1 MISKISD
8 KRLRNSRF
16 LLHSSPLPDEL
27 LSSWLVRMAHEHNTD
42 PAAFVNLYMPRWRD
56 ILWTRD
62 ADQYADRELLQTLRV
77 KSGFSYE
84 TLFSLTLKSY
94 ESYLVEELTQKSRN
108 FFIQPLG
115 NHSRVKI
122 KYGLR
127 YCPVCLK
134 EDNVPYFRKKWRLSF
149 STACLKH
156 KCFLCDRCP
165 KCGTSVTI
173 QRQHHFKPFP
183 NCRKCGF
190 VFTKAVPEFIS
201 QFSFGLEAIRRL
213 YEILDSGVFVFKGRN
228 GESRYTYSFL
238 FFNVLRQ
245 LLKIVRCK
253 RLDKTFLDNEVLT
266 KGIDMTDTRKGPGF
280 LEEVPLKEQYLLF
293 SGAMKVFEDFPDG
306 LIPFCEANN
315 LGKTELTRDMKYI
328 PFWYSPIV
336 EIFDHESRYVSI
348 EEVKS
353 VIDYLKRR
361 GGNVNLAEIS
371 KVLEMC
377 LEYRKRGDIRY
388 LLKFGEYRSRV

>member
-8 KRLRNSRF
+8 KRLRDSRF

-27 LSSWLVRMAHEHNTD
+27 LSSWLVRVAHEHNTD

-62 ADQYADRELLQTLRV
+62 VDQYADRELLQTLSF

-84 TLFSLTLKSY
+84 TLFCLTLKSY
-94 ESYLVEELTQKSRN
+94 DSYLVEALTQKSRN

-127 YCPVCLK
+127 YCPLCLR
-134 EDNVPYFRKKWRLSF
+134 EDKAPYFRKKWRLSF
-149 STACLKH
+149 STACIEH
-156 KCFLCDRCP
+156 KCFLYDRCP
-165 KCGTSVTI
+165 KCGTSVTV
-173 QRQHHFKPFP
+173 QREHYLKPFP
-183 NCRKCGF
+183 NCSKCGF
-190 VFTKAVPEFIS
+190 IFRNAVPEFFS
-201 QFSFGLEAIRRL
+201 PLSFGLEAIRWL

-253 RLDKTFLDNEVLT
+253 RLDKTFLDNEELT

-293 SGAMKVFEDFPDG
+293 SGAMKVFEDFPES
-306 LIPFCEANN
+306 LIAFCEANG
-315 LGKTELTRDMKYI
+315 LGKTELTKDMKYI
-328 PFWYSPIV
+328 PFWYCHIA
-336 EIFDHESRYVSI
+336 ELFDHENRYVGI

-353 VIDYLKRR
+353 VIGYLRRR
-361 GGNVNLAEIS
+361 GKNVNLTEIS
-371 KVLEMC
+371 KVLGVC
-377 LEYRKRGDIRY
+377 LEYRKRRDIKV
-388 LLKFGEYRSRV
+388 LLKIG